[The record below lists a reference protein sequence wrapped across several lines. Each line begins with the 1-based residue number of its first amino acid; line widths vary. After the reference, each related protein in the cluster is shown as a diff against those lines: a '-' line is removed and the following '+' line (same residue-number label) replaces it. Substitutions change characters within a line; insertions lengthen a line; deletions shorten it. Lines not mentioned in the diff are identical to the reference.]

1 MLLKSV
7 SINGV
12 TKIVPITEMSFD
24 EFLLDKY
31 HGDEATIKA
40 ALKKDGLKPTSID
53 KEINKLRKDFRRYCN
68 EFELKEK

>member
-7 SINGV
+7 LIDGV
-12 TKIVPITEMSFD
+12 TKIVPITEMTFN

-31 HGDEATIKA
+31 HGDEVTIRA
-40 ALKKDGLKPTSID
+40 ALKKDGLKPPSID
-53 KEINKLRKDFRRYCN
+53 KEINKLKKEFRRYCN

>member
-7 SINGV
+7 LIDGV
-12 TKIVPITEMSFD
+12 TKIVPITEITFD

-31 HGDEATIKA
+31 HGDEATIRA
-40 ALKKDGLKPTSID
+40 ALKKDGLKPPVID
-53 KEINKLRKDFRRYCN
+53 KEINKLKKEFRRYCN